1 MDGVGIS
8 IIGRPRPLPGHDTPN
23 PERHPDT
30 LKCEGP
36 AKVAR
41 NLTRSFFAIGHK
53 RCNSNNH
60 ISMSEICAWEL
71 RATLLGN
78 RSDWKPTHET
88 TYQHTRRRC
97 DGRRM
102 VRRARASFATRRR
115 AKRDRQVSRADGPSD
130 GRNNAG
136 AAAPVTGHD
145 TRYGARHPIRRGA
158 LPTDRVQRTQSQ
170 EQTRNLRDDD
180 RHNARA
186 AAPVTGRDTRSEEV
200 HCLRIGCSAP
210 NHKNKRG
217 ICETITDTH
226 KAPGARAPGASAH
239 SDQPTLHV
247 APSRPSATVMPAAAR
262 RSRSSSAR
270 AQSLAARAA
279 ARSDSTARTSASNA
293 ECSAAAAP
301 DAPAP
306 MPAWPRGLGNTLTGT
321 ARQRARARR

>member
-1 MDGVGIS
+1 MDGVGTP
-8 IIGRPRPLPGHDTPN
+8 IIERPRPLHNHDTPN
-23 PERHPDT
+23 PTQHPYT
-30 LKCEGP
+30 LKCEEP

-53 RCNSNNH
+53 RCNFNDR

-78 RSDWKPTHET
+78 QPDWKPTHET

-102 VRRARASFATRRR
+102 VRRARAGFATRRR

-130 GRNNAG
+130 ARN
-136 AAAPVTGHD
+136 
-145 TRYGARHPIRRGA
+145 
-158 LPTDRVQRTQSQ
+158 
-170 EQTRNLRDDD
+170 
-180 RHNARA
+180 NARA

-226 KAPGARAPGASAH
+226 KAPGARAPGASAAA
-239 SDQPTLHV
+239 QPTLHV
-247 APSRPSATVMPAAAR
+247 APSRPSATVTSAAAR

-306 MPAWPRGLGNTLTGT
+306 MPTWPRGLGNTLTGT

>member
-1 MDGVGIS
+1 MTHILTPHVRTLLAPVAAHAHVHNRGTPPVRLVRGAPDHRVTSHALAPTASTPPILTSDPARQHCTVWPHALARHLQPQAIQARERTQVRAIKSSIGHVEVFQMDGVGIS

-170 EQTRNLRDDD
+170 EQTRNL
-180 RHNARA
+180 
-186 AAPVTGRDTRSEEV
+186 
-200 HCLRIGCSAP
+200 
-210 NHKNKRG
+210 
-217 ICETITDTH
+217 
-226 KAPGARAPGASAH
+226 
-239 SDQPTLHV
+239 
-247 APSRPSATVMPAAAR
+247 
-262 RSRSSSAR
+262 
-270 AQSLAARAA
+270 
-279 ARSDSTARTSASNA
+279 
-293 ECSAAAAP
+293 
-301 DAPAP
+301 
-306 MPAWPRGLGNTLTGT
+306 
-321 ARQRARARR
+321 

>member
-1 MDGVGIS
+1 MDGVGTP
-8 IIGRPRPLPGHDTPN
+8 IIERPRPLPGHDTPN
-23 PERHPDT
+23 PTQHPYT

-53 RCNSNNH
+53 RCNFNDR

-78 RSDWKPTHET
+78 QPDWKPTHET

-97 DGRRM
+97 DGRQR

-130 GRNNAG
+130 GRNNA
-136 AAAPVTGHD
+136 
-145 TRYGARHPIRRGA
+145 
-158 LPTDRVQRTQSQ
+158 
-170 EQTRNLRDDD
+170 E
-180 RHNARA
+180 A
-186 AAPVTGRDTRSEEV
+186 AAPVTGRDTRSEGV
-200 HCLRIGCSAP
+200 HCLRIGCAP

-226 KAPGARAPGASAH
+226 KAPGARAPGASAAA
-239 SDQPTLHV
+239 QPTLHV
-247 APSRPSATVMPAAAR
+247 APSRPSATVTSAAAR

-306 MPAWPRGLGNTLTGT
+306 MPACPRGLGNTLTGT

>member
-1 MDGVGIS
+1 MDGVGTP
-8 IIGRPRPLPGHDTPN
+8 IIERPRPLPGHDTPN
-23 PERHPDT
+23 PTHHTYT
-30 LKCEGP
+30 LKCEEP

-53 RCNSNNH
+53 RCNFNDR

-145 TRYGARHPIRRGA
+145 TR
-158 LPTDRVQRTQSQ
+158 
-170 EQTRNLRDDD
+170 
-180 RHNARA
+180 
-186 AAPVTGRDTRSEEV
+186 SEEV
-200 HCLRIGCSAP
+200 HCLRIGCAP

-217 ICETITDTH
+217 ICETIADTH

-247 APSRPSATVMPAAAR
+247 APSRPSATVTPAAAR

-306 MPAWPRGLGNTLTGT
+306 MQACPRGLGNTLTGT
-321 ARQRARARR
+321 ARQRAHARR

>member
-1 MDGVGIS
+1 MDGVGTP

-23 PERHPDT
+23 PTQHPYT
-30 LKCEGP
+30 LKCEEP

-53 RCNSNNH
+53 RCNFNDR

-78 RSDWKPTHET
+78 QPDWKPTHET

-97 DGRRM
+97 DGRQR

-130 GRNNAG
+130 ARNNA
-136 AAAPVTGHD
+136 
-145 TRYGARHPIRRGA
+145 
-158 LPTDRVQRTQSQ
+158 
-170 EQTRNLRDDD
+170 E
-180 RHNARA
+180 A
-186 AAPVTGRDTRSEEV
+186 AAPVTGRDTRSEGV

-217 ICETITDTH
+217 ICETIADTH

-306 MPAWPRGLGNTLTGT
+306 MPTWPRGLGNTLTGT

>member
-1 MDGVGIS
+1 MDGVGIP

-23 PERHPDT
+23 PTHHPYT
-30 LKCEGP
+30 LKCEEP

-53 RCNSNNH
+53 RCNFNDR

-71 RATLLGN
+71 RATLLG
-78 RSDWKPTHET
+78 SQPDWKPTHET

-102 VRRARASFATRRR
+102 DRRARASFATRRR
-115 AKRDRQVSRADGPSD
+115 AKRDRQVSRADGPSNA
-130 GRNNAG
+130 RN
-136 AAAPVTGHD
+136 
-145 TRYGARHPIRRGA
+145 
-158 LPTDRVQRTQSQ
+158 
-170 EQTRNLRDDD
+170 
-180 RHNARA
+180 NARA
-186 AAPVTGRDTRSEEV
+186 AAPVTGHDTRSEEV

-226 KAPGARAPGASAH
+226 KAPGARAPGASAAA
-239 SDQPTLHV
+239 QPTLHV
-247 APSRPSATVMPAAAR
+247 APSRPSATVTSAAAR

-293 ECSAAAAP
+293 SCSAAAAP

-321 ARQRARARR
+321 ARQRAHARR

>member
-1 MDGVGIS
+1 
-8 IIGRPRPLPGHDTPN
+8 
-23 PERHPDT
+23 
-30 LKCEGP
+30 
-36 AKVAR
+36 
-41 NLTRSFFAIGHK
+41 
-53 RCNSNNH
+53 
-60 ISMSEICAWEL
+60 MSEICAWEL

-78 RSDWKPTHET
+78 QPDWKPTHET

-97 DGRRM
+97 DGRRR

-130 GRNNAG
+130 ARNNA
-136 AAAPVTGHD
+136 
-145 TRYGARHPIRRGA
+145 
-158 LPTDRVQRTQSQ
+158 
-170 EQTRNLRDDD
+170 E
-180 RHNARA
+180 A

-217 ICETITDTH
+217 ICEMIADTH
-226 KAPGARAPGASAH
+226 KAPRARAPGASAH

-247 APSRPSATVMPAAAR
+247 APSRPSVTVTPAAAR

-279 ARSDSTARTSASNA
+279 ARSDSTARTSASSA

-306 MPAWPRGLGNTLTGT
+306 MPAWPRELGNTLTGT
-321 ARQRARARR
+321 ARQRTHARR

>member
-1 MDGVGIS
+1 MDGVGIP
-8 IIGRPRPLPGHDTPN
+8 IIERPRPLPGHDTPN
-23 PERHPDT
+23 PTQHPYT
-30 LKCEGP
+30 LKCEEP

-53 RCNSNNH
+53 RCNFNDR

-78 RSDWKPTHET
+78 QPDWKPTHET

-97 DGRRM
+97 DGRQR

-130 GRNNAG
+130 ARNNA
-136 AAAPVTGHD
+136 
-145 TRYGARHPIRRGA
+145 
-158 LPTDRVQRTQSQ
+158 
-170 EQTRNLRDDD
+170 E
-180 RHNARA
+180 A
-186 AAPVTGRDTRSEEV
+186 AAPVTGRDTRSEGV
-200 HCLRIGCSAP
+200 HCLRIGCAP

-217 ICETITDTH
+217 ICETIADTH

-279 ARSDSTARTSASNA
+279 ARSDSTARTSASSA

-301 DAPAP
+301 EAPSP

>member
-1 MDGVGIS
+1 MDGVGTP
-8 IIGRPRPLPGHDTPN
+8 IIERPRPLPGHDTPN
-23 PERHPDT
+23 PTHHPYT
-30 LKCEGP
+30 LKCEEP

-53 RCNSNNH
+53 RCNFNDR

-78 RSDWKPTHET
+78 QPDWKPTHET

-97 DGRRM
+97 DGRQR

-130 GRNNAG
+130 ARNNA
-136 AAAPVTGHD
+136 
-145 TRYGARHPIRRGA
+145 
-158 LPTDRVQRTQSQ
+158 
-170 EQTRNLRDDD
+170 E
-180 RHNARA
+180 A
-186 AAPVTGRDTRSEEV
+186 AAPVTGRDTRSEGV

-226 KAPGARAPGASAH
+226 KAPGARAPGASAAA
-239 SDQPTLHV
+239 QPTLHV
-247 APSRPSATVMPAAAR
+247 APSRPSATVTSAAAR

-306 MPAWPRGLGNTLTGT
+306 MPACPRGLGNTLTGT

>member
-1 MDGVGIS
+1 MDGVGIP
-8 IIGRPRPLPGHDTPN
+8 IIERPRPLPGHDTLN
-23 PERHPDT
+23 PTQHTYT

-53 RCNSNNH
+53 RCNFNDR

-78 RSDWKPTHET
+78 QPDWKPTHET

-97 DGRRM
+97 DGRQR

-130 GRNNAG
+130 GRNNA
-136 AAAPVTGHD
+136 
-145 TRYGARHPIRRGA
+145 
-158 LPTDRVQRTQSQ
+158 
-170 EQTRNLRDDD
+170 E
-180 RHNARA
+180 A
-186 AAPVTGRDTRSEEV
+186 AAPVTGRDTRSEGV

-247 APSRPSATVMPAAAR
+247 APSRPSVTVTPAAAR

-306 MPAWPRGLGNTLTGT
+306 MPACPRGLGNTLIGT

>member
-1 MDGVGIS
+1 MDGVGIP
-8 IIGRPRPLPGHDTPN
+8 IIERPRPLPGHDTPN
-23 PERHPDT
+23 PTQHPYT
-30 LKCEGP
+30 LKCEEP

-53 RCNSNNH
+53 RCNFNDR

-78 RSDWKPTHET
+78 QPDWKPTHET

-97 DGRRM
+97 DGRQR

-130 GRNNAG
+130 GRNNA
-136 AAAPVTGHD
+136 
-145 TRYGARHPIRRGA
+145 
-158 LPTDRVQRTQSQ
+158 
-170 EQTRNLRDDD
+170 E
-180 RHNARA
+180 A
-186 AAPVTGRDTRSEEV
+186 AAPVTGRDTRSEGV

-226 KAPGARAPGASAH
+226 KAPGARAPGASAAA
-239 SDQPTLHV
+239 QPTLHV
-247 APSRPSATVMPAAAR
+247 APSRPSATVTSAAAR

-306 MPAWPRGLGNTLTGT
+306 MPACPRGLGNTLTGT